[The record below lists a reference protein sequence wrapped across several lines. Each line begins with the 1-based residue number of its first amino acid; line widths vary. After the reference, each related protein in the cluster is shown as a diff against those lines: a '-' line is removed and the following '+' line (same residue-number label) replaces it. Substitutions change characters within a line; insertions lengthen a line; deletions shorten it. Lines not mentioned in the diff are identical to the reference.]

1 MARPTLPVA
10 PDVKALFVENWLR
23 RLLRT
28 LADGGPDNL
37 ATLPRSWPLSAD
49 ELESLAV
56 TLPLPVPEPQSKAR
70 A

>member
-1 MARPTLPVA
+1 
-10 PDVKALFVENWLR
+10 VKALFVENCLR
-23 RLLRT
+23 RVLRT
-28 LADGGPDNL
+28 LADGGTDNL

-56 TLPLPVPEPQSKAR
+56 TLPPPVREPQSEAR